1 MSVLSPFPLAAA
13 LRPGD
18 QLCVHRASQHR
29 YDVATRI
36 VTRITTQDVHY
47 NRKTLRFSSTRE
59 WLNLGT
65 IESYLRSGDWYVISM
80 FPARV
85 QLPLGV

>member
-1 MSVLSPFPLAAA
+1 MSVVSAFPLVAA

-18 QLCVHRASQHR
+18 QLCVHRESQHR

-36 VTRITTQDVHY
+36 VTEVTSQNVY
-47 NRKTLRFSSTRE
+47 YSRKTFYHCATRE

-65 IESYLRSGDWYVISM
+65 MESYLRSNEWFVISV

-85 QLPLGV
+85 QLPIGV